1 MPRFY
6 FDIYNIKGFLRDDF
20 GDIFVSFEE
29 AREQA
34 QSLLPDIAREE
45 LPDGEI
51 HEIMCQVRNEA
62 SRIVYRAKLTL
73 RAEVVDEAVC

>member
-6 FDIYNIKGFLRDDF
+6 FDIYNIKGFHRDDF
-20 GDIFVSFEE
+20 GDIFVNFDE

-45 LPDGEI
+45 LPDGEL

-62 SRIVYRAKLTL
+62 NRIVYRAKLTL
-73 RAEVVDEAVC
+73 KAEVVDEAVC